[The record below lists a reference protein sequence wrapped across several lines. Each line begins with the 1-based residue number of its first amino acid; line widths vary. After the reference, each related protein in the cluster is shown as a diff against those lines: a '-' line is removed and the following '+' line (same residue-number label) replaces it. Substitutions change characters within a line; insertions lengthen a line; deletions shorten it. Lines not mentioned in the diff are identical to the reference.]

1 MTLHQSIIE
10 VWFKFYRYKTGE
22 EYVFDG
28 KDGRHIKQL
37 ITKIKVKV
45 KEKGIEETDDNII
58 NSFRG
63 FLASLTDPWIL
74 DNLEVSIINSK
85 FNIIYAKAVRSSPFS
100 KRIDDLIDREIS
112 NSKRAAG

>member
-1 MTLHQSIIE
+1 MTLYKSFID
-10 VWFKFYRYKTGE
+10 VWFKFYKYKTGE
-22 EYVFDG
+22 TYVFDG

-37 ITKIKVKV
+37 IKKIQVKV
-45 KEKGIEETDDNII
+45 SEKGIPETDENVI

-63 FLASLTDPWIL
+63 FLASLNDQWIL

-85 FNIIYAKAVRSSPFS
+85 FNIIYAKAIRNSPFS

-112 NSKRAAG
+112 NSKGANG